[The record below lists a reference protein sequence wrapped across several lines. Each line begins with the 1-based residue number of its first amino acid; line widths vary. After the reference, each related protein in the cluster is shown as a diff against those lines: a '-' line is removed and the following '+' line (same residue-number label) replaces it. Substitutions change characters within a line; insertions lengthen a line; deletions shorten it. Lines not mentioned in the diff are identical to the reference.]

1 MPGGP
6 STAFSLGFL
15 ALLLGLSAGSFLNV
29 VIHRL
34 PRRDQGLSLFRPG
47 RSFCPACGAAIRWHD
62 NIPVLSWLLLK
73 GACRDCRRPI
83 SIRYPLVELA
93 SGILALSLFNR
104 YGPGPEFLIQYYFV
118 LCLLAIALIDL
129 EFMLLPVVL
138 VYPAVGLGLLGAWA
152 YPAPEL
158 AGPWL
163 WLGLEPALS
172 PPFIS
177 LAAAAAGLA
186 LGWGGLKAAAAAFKA
201 LRGREVLGDGDP
213 PLLGLIG
220 VYLGWRVL
228 PLVILWALL
237 IGLMSALTLMLLN
250 RRDRPAE
257 GWGRKAL
264 PFGPFLVLAAYLQIF
279 FGQAFMA
286 GYLSLAG

>member
-1 MPGGP
+1 MPGP
-6 STAFSLGFL
+6 STEAFGFL
-15 ALLLGLSAGSFLNV
+15 ALVMGLSAGGFLNV

-34 PRRDQGLSLFRPG
+34 PRRDQGLSLTWPR
-47 RSFCPACGAAIRWHD
+47 RSFCPACGAAIRWPD
-62 NIPVLSWLLLK
+62 NIPVLSWLRLR
-73 GACRDCRRPI
+73 GECRDCRRPI

-93 SGILALSLFNR
+93 SGLLALSLFIR
-104 YGPGPEFLIQYYFV
+104 HGPGPEFLIQFYFA

-129 EFMLLPVVL
+129 ELMLMPVVL
-138 VYPAVGLGLLGAWA
+138 IYPTTGLGLLGAWA

-163 WLGLEPALS
+163 WLRLEPVLS

-177 LAAAAAGLA
+177 LAGAAIGLTV
-186 LGWGGLKAAAAAFKA
+186 GWGGLKVAAIVFAA
-201 LRGREVLGDGDP
+201 LRGYEGLGDGDP

-220 VYLGWRVL
+220 AYLGWRAL

-237 IGLMSALTLMLLN
+237 IGLLSALTLRFLN

-257 GWGRKAL
+257 GLRKVMPL
-264 PFGPFLVLAAYLQIF
+264 GPFLVLAAYLQLF
-279 FGQAFMA
+279 FGQAVLVW
-286 GYLSLAG
+286 YWSLTG